1 MDAGRGMNAIAK
13 QEDWGTIGDAMRSL
27 PNDQVRAFVRAYV
40 VHPPGQGALL
50 NSYIAAGYGKPDS
63 KRETLSKN
71 AWHLAHDPRV
81 VAAVREEAVK
91 VLRLSHPEAV
101 NTLLEC
107 MRDPNNKDRWKC
119 ALAILERTD
128 PTMTH
133 NRLDITHRV
142 VDLDQEALDDAFL
155 VSRSWFLGERVQS
168 TRCLLRTSMHR
179 ERLMGPALFTSAL
192 MRCSGPS
199 YNRPHSI

>member
-1 MDAGRGMNAIAK
+1 MNAIAK
-13 QEDWGTIGDAMRSL
+13 QEDWGTMGDAMRSL

-128 PTMTH
+128 PTMVH

-142 VDLDQEALDDAFL
+142 IDPDQEALDELRAARSL
-155 VSRSWFLGERVQS
+155 GASREKLIELFGFNELPRLEKLEAKKAEQAKVIEGE
-168 TRCLLRTSMHR
+168 TIN
-179 ERLMGPALFTSAL
+179 E
-192 MRCSGPS
+192 
-199 YNRPHSI
+199 

>member
-1 MDAGRGMNAIAK
+1 LNALAK
-13 QEDWGTIGDAMRSL
+13 QEDWGTMGDAMRAL

-40 VHPPGQGALL
+40 VHPPGQVALL

-128 PTMTH
+128 PTMNH

-142 VDLDQEALDDAFL
+142 IDPDQEALDELRAARSL
-155 VSRSWFLGERVQS
+155 GASREKLIELFGSNELPR
-168 TRCLLRTSMHR
+168 L
-179 ERLMGPALFTSAL
+179 ERLEARKAEQAKVIEGETI
-192 MRCSGPS
+192 
-199 YNRPHSI
+199 NE

>member
-1 MDAGRGMNAIAK
+1 VDTGRSLNALAK
-13 QEDWGTIGDAMRSL
+13 QEDWGTMGDAMRNL

-50 NSYIAAGYGKPDS
+50 NSYIAVGYGKPDS

-142 VDLDQEALDDAFL
+142 VDLDQEALDELRAA
-155 VSRSWFLGERVQS
+155 RSLGAS
-168 TRCLLRTSMHR
+168 R
-179 ERLMGPALFTSAL
+179 ERLIELFGSNELPRLEKLEA
-192 MRCSGPS
+192 RKAEQAKVID
-199 YNRPHSI
+199 HE

>member
-1 MDAGRGMNAIAK
+1 M
-13 QEDWGTIGDAMRSL
+13 GDTMRAL

-81 VAAVREEAVK
+81 VAAIREEAVK

-107 MRDPNNKDRWKC
+107 MRDPTNKDRWKC

-142 VDLDQEALDDAFL
+142 IDPDQEALDELRAARSL
-155 VSRSWFLGERVQS
+155 GASREKLIELFGSNELPR
-168 TRCLLRTSMHR
+168 L
-179 ERLMGPALFTSAL
+179 ERLEAPKAEQAKLVKEV
-192 MRCSGPS
+192 
-199 YNRPHSI
+199 IDQ

>member
-1 MDAGRGMNAIAK
+1 MDTGRSLNALAK
-13 QEDWGTIGDAMRSL
+13 QEDWGTMGDAMRNL

-142 VDLDQEALDDAFL
+142 VDLDQEALDELRAA
-155 VSRSWFLGERVQS
+155 RSLGAS
-168 TRCLLRTSMHR
+168 R
-179 ERLMGPALFTSAL
+179 ERLIELFGSNELPRLEKLEA
-192 MRCSGPS
+192 RKAEQAKVID
-199 YNRPHSI
+199 HE

>member
-1 MDAGRGMNAIAK
+1 VDTGRSLNALAK
-13 QEDWGTIGDAMRSL
+13 QEDWGTMGDAMRNL

-142 VDLDQEALDDAFL
+142 VDLDQEALDELRAA
-155 VSRSWFLGERVQS
+155 RSLGAS
-168 TRCLLRTSMHR
+168 R
-179 ERLMGPALFTSAL
+179 ERLIELFGSNELPRLEKLEA
-192 MRCSGPS
+192 RKAEQAKVID
-199 YNRPHSI
+199 HE

>member
-1 MDAGRGMNAIAK
+1 MNALAK
-13 QEDWGTIGDAMRSL
+13 QEDWGSMGDAMRAL

-50 NSYIAAGYGKPDS
+50 NSYISAGYGNPDRQARDAIKECVAS
-63 KRETLSKN
+63 GS
-71 AWHLAHDPRV
+71 RV

-107 MRDPNNKDRWKC
+107 MRDKDNKDRWKC
-119 ALAILERTD
+119 ARAILERTD

-142 VDLDQEALDDAFL
+142 IDPDQEALDELRAARSL
-155 VSRSWFLGERVQS
+155 GASREKLIELFGSNELPR
-168 TRCLLRTSMHR
+168 L
-179 ERLMGPALFTSAL
+179 ERLEAKKTEQAKVIEGETID
-192 MRCSGPS
+192 G
-199 YNRPHSI
+199 

>member
-1 MDAGRGMNAIAK
+1 MIRCAPLSGPTLFTRPDRARCS
-13 QEDWGTIGDAMRSL
+13 TPTSL
-27 PNDQVRAFVRAYV
+27 PATAI
-40 VHPPGQGALL
+40 PIG
-50 NSYIAAGYGKPDS
+50 

-71 AWHLAHDPRV
+71 AWHLAHDSRV

-107 MRDPNNKDRWKC
+107 MRDKDNKDRWKC

-142 VDLDQEALDDAFL
+142 IDPDQEALDELRAARSL
-155 VSRSWFLGERVQS
+155 GASREKLIELFGSNELPR
-168 TRCLLRTSMHR
+168 L
-179 ERLMGPALFTSAL
+179 ERLEAKKTEQAKVIEGETIN
-192 MRCSGPS
+192 G
-199 YNRPHSI
+199 

>member
-1 MDAGRGMNAIAK
+1 MNNVAIAK
-13 QEDWGTIGDAMRSL
+13 QEDWGSMSDAMRAL

-50 NSYIAAGYGKPDS
+50 NSYISAGYGKPDS

-71 AWHLAHDPRV
+71 AWHLAHDPKV
-81 VAAVREEAVK
+81 VAAVREEVVK

-107 MRDPNNKDRWKC
+107 MRDPTNKDRWKC

-142 VDLDQEALDDAFL
+142 IDPDQEALDELRAA
-155 VSRSWFLGERVQS
+155 RSLGAS
-168 TRCLLRTSMHR
+168 R
-179 ERLMGPALFTSAL
+179 ERLIELFGSNELPRLEKLEARKAEQAKVIEGETIN
-192 MRCSGPS
+192 G
-199 YNRPHSI
+199 

>member
-1 MDAGRGMNAIAK
+1 VDTGRSLNALAK
-13 QEDWGTIGDAMRSL
+13 QEDWGTMGDAMRNL

-142 VDLDQEALDDAFL
+142 VDLDQEALDELRAA
-155 VSRSWFLGERVQS
+155 RSLGAS
-168 TRCLLRTSMHR
+168 R
-179 ERLMGPALFTSAL
+179 ERLIELFGSNEFPRLEKLEA
-192 MRCSGPS
+192 RKAEQAKVID
-199 YNRPHSI
+199 HE